1 MEMAMVPPDPVFA
14 RDWTTEGAWRQ
25 MAFMTH
31 LLKALFAVLLL
42 GIAGAAAAP
51 LDNKDGFWSEWSEAT
66 FARAR
71 AEKKFVIVSLQSWWC
86 PWCHTMNKETWA
98 DPDVRAELK
107 DHFIPVHVDQDS
119 RPDISQRYERWGWP
133 ATIIFGPDGTEIVK
147 LRGFYSP
154 KFFIPVLQETVK
166 DPSPVD
172 YGKFGGPE
180 RERTLS
186 TGLAD
191 DQRNAILAFMSKAY
205 DPANGGWGKSKL
217 VDGPTLGWF
226 LDRAKAG
233 DAEATPRIK
242 RTLTAMIELI
252 DKDSGGISQV
262 TLQSDWSRPSMEFP
276 MFAQQAGLAAYS
288 RASVLFGDPAYRAA
302 ADDIYRFLKDK
313 LAGPGGGFYASMGM
327 AEGRPGVDRR
337 QYARETGQAIQGLT
351 AYHDAT
357 GNREALALAIAGA
370 DWALRERSLTG
381 GGFRHTAHD
390 ATGPYLADSVEMGAA
405 VLALHRST
413 GERKWLQAAI
423 GAGDFIA
430 ATFVDP
436 RTGGFF
442 VSASPDAKHL
452 AKPIKQ
458 REDNVTAT
466 RFFTLLAF
474 YSGNARYREIAE
486 AGMGYLASP
495 AILESA
501 AFLPDV
507 LLAEEE
513 LRNEP
518 VHVTVVG
525 ARDDPR
531 SAVLYAAALAYP
543 LAYKRAEWWDRRE
556 GRLTNP
562 DVDYPDVPD
571 GPAAFACTR
580 NFCSLPVTDPAAI
593 PSQLDRLQR
602 AMR

>member
-1 MEMAMVPPDPVFA
+1 
-14 RDWTTEGAWRQ
+14 
-25 MAFMTH
+25 MAFMTRF
-31 LLKALFAVLLL
+31 LGFLGFFLLL
-42 GIAGAAAAP
+42 GIGPVQAAP
-51 LDNKDGFWSEWSEAT
+51 LENKDGFWSEWNEAT
-66 FARAR
+66 FERAR

-86 PWCHTMNKETWA
+86 PWCLTMNRETWA
-98 DPDVRAELK
+98 NPGVRAELK
-107 DHFIPVHVDQDS
+107 DHFISVHVDQDS

-154 KFFIPVLQETVK
+154 RFFIPVLRETIK
-166 DPSPVD
+166 DPSPVN
-172 YGKFGGPE
+172 YGEPGGPE

-186 TGLAD
+186 TGLTDA
-191 DQRNAILAFMSKAY
+191 QRTAILAFMNNKAW
-205 DPANGGWGKSKL
+205 DPANAGWSKSKL

-233 DAEATPRIK
+233 DAESSERIK
-242 RTLTAMIELI
+242 RTLIRMIALI
-252 DKDSGGISQV
+252 DKESGGISQV
-262 TLQSDWSRPSMEFP
+262 SLAPDWSTPSLEFP
-276 MFAQQAGLAAYS
+276 MFAQQAALAAYA
-288 RASVLFGDPAYRAA
+288 RASVLFGDPAYAKA

-327 AEGRPGVDRR
+327 AEGQPGVDKR
-337 QYARETGQAIQGLT
+337 QYARETGQAIQGLA
-351 AYHDAT
+351 AYYDAT

-370 DWALRERSLTG
+370 DWAVRERALKG
-381 GGFRHTAHD
+381 GGFRHAAQD
-390 ATGPYLADSVEMGAA
+390 AAGPYLADTVEMGAA
-405 VLALHRST
+405 LLALHRST
-413 GERKWLQAAI
+413 GDRKWLQAAI
-423 GAGDFIA
+423 AAGDFIA
-430 ATFVDP
+430 ATFIDP
-436 RTGGFF
+436 KTGGFL
-442 VSASPDAKHL
+442 VSASPDARHL
-452 AKPIKQ
+452 PKPIKQ

-495 AILESA
+495 AILEA
-501 AFLPDV
+501 AMFLPDV

-525 ARDDPR
+525 AKDDPR
-531 SAVLYAAALAYP
+531 SAALYAAALAYP
-543 LAYKRAEWWDRRE
+543 LAYKRAEWWDKRE
-556 GRLTNP
+556 GKLANP
-562 DVDYPDVPD
+562 DVDYPDFPE

-580 NFCSLPVTDPAAI
+580 NFCSLPVTDAAAI
-593 PSQLDRLQR
+593 PAQLDRLQR

>member
-1 MEMAMVPPDPVFA
+1 MP
-14 RDWTTEGAWRQ
+14 
-25 MAFMTH
+25 FMKRILG
-31 LLKALFAVLLL
+31 LLVLLL
-42 GIAGAAAAP
+42 GIGGAQAAP
-51 LDNKDGFWSEWSEAT
+51 IDNKDGFWSEWSEAT
-66 FARAR
+66 FARAA

-98 DPDVRAELK
+98 DPEVRAALK
-107 DHFIPVHVDQDS
+107 DHFIPVFVDQDS

-147 LRGFYSP
+147 LRGYYSP
-154 KFFIPVLQETVK
+154 RFFIPVLQETVK

-172 YGKFGGPE
+172 YGKLGGPE

-186 TGLAD
+186 TGLTDA
-191 DQRNAILAFMSKAY
+191 QRGDIVAFIGRAY
-205 DPANGGWGKSKL
+205 DQANGGWGKSKL

-233 DAEATPRIK
+233 DEQAAVRIK
-242 RTLTAMIELI
+242 RTLTAMIALI
-252 DKDSGGISQV
+252 DRESGGISQV
-262 TLQSDWSRPSMEFP
+262 TLKPDWSKPSLEFP
-276 MFAQQAGLAAYS
+276 MFAQEAALAAYS
-288 RASVLFGDPAYRAA
+288 RAWVLFGDPAYRAA

-313 LAGPGGGFYASMGM
+313 LAAPDGGFHASMGM
-327 AEGRPGVDRR
+327 AEGQPGVDER
-337 QYARETGQAIQGLT
+337 QYARETGQAIQGLA
-351 AYHDAT
+351 AYYDAT
-357 GNREALALAIAGA
+357 RTKDALALAIAGA
-370 DWALRERSLTG
+370 EWALHERALKG
-381 GGFRHTAHD
+381 RGFRHAAQD
-390 ATGPYLADSVEMGAA
+390 AAGPYLADSVEMGAA
-405 VLALHRST
+405 LLALHRST
-413 GERKWLQAAI
+413 GDRRWLQAAI
-423 GAGDFIA
+423 AAGDFIA

-436 RTGGFF
+436 KTGGFF
-442 VSASPDAKHL
+442 VTASPEAKHL
-452 AKPIKQ
+452 PKPIKQ

-474 YSGNARYREIAE
+474 YSGNFRYREIAE

-495 AILESA
+495 AILEA
-501 AFLPDV
+501 ASFLPDV

-513 LRNEP
+513 LRSEP

-525 ARDDPR
+525 PKDDPR
-531 SAVLYAAALAYP
+531 SAALYAAALAYP

-556 GRLTNP
+556 GRLANP
-562 DVDYPDVPD
+562 DVDYPDFPD

-580 NFCSLPVTDPAAI
+580 NFCSLPVTDAAAI